1 LISAVGNTETS
12 SISKLFR
19 RVKEHSATDYIMAS
33 VAVTIF
39 VALLV
44 LGIIKLIQKYWN
56 DLKFSKD
63 FCGPALPIPLIGQV
77 LPTLVISCLK

>member
-1 LISAVGNTETS
+1 
-12 SISKLFR
+12 
-19 RVKEHSATDYIMAS
+19 MAS
-33 VAVTIF
+33 VAMTIF

-77 LPTLVISCLK
+77 LPTLVFSWQIMNFLKLVENHIYKIDIISKYLQINLAI

>member
-1 LISAVGNTETS
+1 
-12 SISKLFR
+12 
-19 RVKEHSATDYIMAS
+19 MAS

-77 LPTLVISCLK
+77 LPTLVIS